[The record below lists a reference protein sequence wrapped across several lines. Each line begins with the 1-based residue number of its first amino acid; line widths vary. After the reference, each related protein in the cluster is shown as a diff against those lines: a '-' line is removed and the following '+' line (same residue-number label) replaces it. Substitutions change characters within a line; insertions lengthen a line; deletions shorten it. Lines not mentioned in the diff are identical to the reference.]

1 MRAAV
6 PRHWP
11 NGLGWDVG
19 AAEVRDC
26 VSFYRVFVPTTPE
39 DRRPRHKRMDFP
51 KATAGGLF
59 GVDPVAL
66 VRECDRAGTVHF
78 DW

>member
-1 MRAAV
+1 
-6 PRHWP
+6 
-11 NGLGWDVG
+11 
-19 AAEVRDC
+19 
-26 VSFYRVFVPTTPE
+26 
-39 DRRPRHKRMDFP
+39 MDFP